1 MCDLGNYTKNSD
13 AGFMFER
20 VFIMAVQATPRMTE
34 AEKQALLQKMMG
46 NADAASPPVVNT
58 SMPLHSSGMTMAQFG
73 TPLTLIERL
82 APLWGVTAGK
92 WVAKQDKGMRVA
104 SGVVGVLMLLIGLFL
119 LIGGGY
125 TSIQGV
131 RVPLGLTLQ
140 RIGSDI
146 INPEA
151 FPALGWWLLPFANN
165 VIQIFSKHI
174 SGLKTLWRPSIIYD
188 TTTTAVYMTIGVMA
202 FLAAFDRTT
211 SILIAAFV
219 ATAISLFIVVQ
230 AEQITFA
237 ALCVIRGSVKRK
249 A

>member
-104 SGVVGVLMLLIGLFL
+104 SGVVGVLMLVIGLFL

>member
-73 TPLTLIERL
+73 APLTLIERL

-104 SGVVGVLMLLIGLFL
+104 SGVVGVLMLVIGLFL

>member
-1 MCDLGNYTKNSD
+1 
-13 AGFMFER
+13 MFER

>member
-104 SGVVGVLMLLIGLFL
+104 SGVVGVLMLVIGLFL

-140 RIGSDI
+140 RLGSDI

>member
-1 MCDLGNYTKNSD
+1 MCDLGNYTKT
-13 AGFMFER
+13 AMRVLCLKGF
-20 VFIMAVQATPRMTE
+20 FIMAVQAPPRMTE
-34 AEKQALLQKMMG
+34 AEKQELLQKMMR
-46 NADAASPPVVNT
+46 NANAASP
-58 SMPLHSSGMTMAQFG
+58 LGA
-73 TPLTLIERL
+73 PLTLIERL

-188 TTTTAVYMTIGVMA
+188 TTTTAVYMTIGVTA

>member
-1 MCDLGNYTKNSD
+1 
-13 AGFMFER
+13 
-20 VFIMAVQATPRMTE
+20 
-34 AEKQALLQKMMG
+34 
-46 NADAASPPVVNT
+46 
-58 SMPLHSSGMTMAQFG
+58 
-73 TPLTLIERL
+73 
-82 APLWGVTAGK
+82 
-92 WVAKQDKGMRVA
+92 MRVA
-104 SGVVGVLMLLIGLFL
+104 SGLVGVLMLMIGLFL
-119 LIGGGY
+119 LVGGGY

-140 RIGSDI
+140 RLGSDI

-188 TTTTAVYMTIGVMA
+188 TTTTAVYMTIGVTA